1 MAFVA
6 EQAFGAH
13 LPAKLRVIVAHEL
26 AVFRCILKDLWWSS
40 EVSHVMS
47 VDATFR
53 IVRLLP
59 IWAPAR
65 LVSEHVKSKCLQ
77 GLINCVQ
84 VLIQGWGF

>member
-6 EQAFGAH
+6 EQAFGTH
-13 LPAKLRVIVAHEL
+13 LPAKLRIIVAHEL
-26 AVFRCILKDLWWSS
+26 AILRCILKDLWWSS

-53 IVRLLP
+53 IVRLFP

-65 LVSEHVKSKCLQ
+65 LVSEHVKGKCFK
-77 GLINCVQ
+77 GLVNCVQ
-84 VLIQGWGF
+84 VFI